1 MAATYAAG
9 PPDRLTVRP
18 PIKENTMQDRLII
31 FDTTLRDGEQAPG
44 IALSP
49 DDKVAIAS
57 QLARLKVDVI
67 EAGFSASSPGDFEAV
82 SRIAAEVEGPV
93 IASLARTHPD
103 DIDQAADSLKAAARR
118 RIHVFISTSPIH
130 MEQMLRMT
138 PDEVLRSVKEGV
150 TRARGYADDVEFS
163 PQDATRSDPN
173 FIIEVCRA
181 AVEAGATTINI
192 PDTVGFAMPED
203 FVELLRRVYDEVRG
217 GNEDVIISTHCHN
230 DLGLAV
236 ANSLSAIH
244 AGARQ
249 IEGAINGIGERAGNT
264 STEEIIMALTTRADH
279 FDVEIGADTTEI
291 FETSRLVSS
300 LTGYPIQFNKAVVGK
315 NAFAHE
321 SGIHQHGVLRN
332 RETYEIMDPH
342 AVGHTS
348 VLVLGKHS
356 GRAAFADALEK
367 LGITLEDEAFQLCF
381 DRFKELADRKGEISE
396 EGIRAIVG
404 ETTNAVAYEMRLVSL
419 HVTGGSHEDPIAT
432 VTLHNQGQEVV
443 VSAAGDGMV
452 NAAFVALQDAYAI
465 AASLI
470 DYRVSPLT
478 SGADA
483 MAQVEVIVQVG
494 AKTFPGR
501 GVSTDVVEGSAR
513 AMVAALNKAASDRG
527 ETGAV
532 RG

>member
-1 MAATYAAG
+1 
-9 PPDRLTVRP
+9 
-18 PIKENTMQDRLII
+18 MQDKLII

-49 DDKVAIAS
+49 DDKVAIAH
-57 QLARLKVDVI
+57 QLAKLKVDVI
-67 EAGFSASSPGDFEAV
+67 EAGFAASSPGDFAAV
-82 SRIAAEVEGPV
+82 SRIAAEVKGPK
-93 IASLARTHPD
+93 IATLARTHPD
-103 DIDQAADSLKAAARR
+103 DIDQAADALKAAEEK
-118 RIHVFISTSPIH
+118 RIHVFMSTSPIH

-138 PDEVLRSVKEGV
+138 PDDVLKSVRDGV
-150 TRARGYADDVEFS
+150 ARATSYVDDVEFS
-163 PQDATRSDPN
+163 PQDATRSDPD
-173 FIIEVCRA
+173 FIVEVCRA

-203 FVELLRRVYDEVRG
+203 FVELLRLVYTEVRG

-249 IEGAINGIGERAGNT
+249 IEGAVNGIGERAGNT

-300 LTGYPIQFNKAVVGK
+300 LTGYPIQYNKAVVGK

-332 RETYEIMDPH
+332 RETYEIMDPAAIGH
-342 AVGHTS
+342 AS

-367 LGITLEDEAFQLCF
+367 LGIRLEDADFQRSF
-381 DRFKELADRKGEISE
+381 ERFKQLADRKGEISE
-396 EGIRAIVG
+396 EGIRAIVS
-404 ETTNAVAYEMRLVSL
+404 EETNAETHQLTLVAL
-419 HVTGGSHEDPIAT
+419 HFTGGSHEPPIAT
-432 VTLHNQGQEVV
+432 VTLDKDGEEIV
-443 VSAAGDGMV
+443 ARAEGDGMV
-452 NAAFVALQDAYAI
+452 NAAFVAVQDAYGI
-465 AASLI
+465 AAELT

-483 MAQVEVIVQVG
+483 LAKVNIIVKVG
-494 AKTFPGR
+494 SSTFSGQ

-513 AMVAALNKAASDRG
+513 AMVSALNKAAFDRG
-527 ETGAV
+527 AV
-532 RG
+532 DGS